1 MRSTATHARRR
12 FTPLWLFI
20 ALASR
25 AALAATCDV
34 VQVCGARADNATN
47 AGPALTACAA
57 AGGPCS
63 APNSALVFPAN
74 AHFLSGSIDLSNTVN
89 LTLSFSPGAAIYGS
103 GDPSLFALQP
113 ALPPTNMPQFAQQW
127 AALIYARNVT
137 GLTLEGPQSAVVDG
151 LGWPWWRAFANGS
164 LAHQRPKLVEVVDG
178 QRVTFR
184 GLTFRNSPFWT
195 LHTLYSR
202 NVQFLGVTIT
212 APRNV
217 GNTDGIDPDSC
228 SDVLIEDCVIDV
240 GDDGIS
246 LKSDFRVD
254 PHTGDVTLLP
264 TERVVS

>member
-1 MRSTATHARRR
+1 MLAWFLA
-12 FTPLWLFI
+12 

-25 AALAATCDV
+25 ALAARTCDV
-34 VQVCGARADNATN
+34 VAVCGARADNATN
-47 AGPALTACAA
+47 AAPFLSACVA

-63 APNSALVFPAN
+63 APNSTLLFPAD
-74 AHFLSGSIDLSNTVN
+74 AHFLSGSIDLSDTVN
-89 LTLSFSPGAAIYGS
+89 LTLSFSEGAALFGS
-103 GDPSLFALQP
+103 GDPALFPLQP

-137 GLTLEGPQSAVVDG
+137 GLTLEGPPSAVIDG

-184 GLTFRNSPFWT
+184 GLTIRNSPFWT

-202 NVQFLGVTIT
+202 DVQFLGLTIT
-212 APRNV
+212 APRSV
-217 GNTDGIDPDSC
+217 GNTDGIDPNSC
-228 SDVLIEDCVIDV
+228 SDVVIADCVISV

-254 PHTGDVTLLP
+254 PRTGDVTLLP
-264 TERVVS
+264 TERVVSVSHPASENRPA